1 MNGYDV
7 ALFLHLLGVTM
18 LFGGI
23 ALQQSAGAR
32 LRRATTFGEVRQWL
46 GFVRPAGRVLPIAG
60 VVILASGLYMTSQE
74 WTIRTPWIAV
84 GFLTLLGMV
93 VTGAT
98 VLRAGYARLGR
109 AVGGLDGD
117 LTAPV
122 RRLATSPGLWAAL
135 TSING
140 AAIGV
145 LWLMSNK
152 PRWPA
157 SLGVAVGSAVL
168 GAAIGAAMARR
179 SSRPG
184 RRSSSVPDRRDDRA
198 VRRYGTTSTR

>member
-23 ALQQSAGAR
+23 ALQPAAGAR
-32 LRRATTFGEVRQWL
+32 LRRAGTFGEVRQWL

-60 VVILASGLYMTSQE
+60 ALILVTGLYMTARE
-74 WTIRTPWIAV
+74 WSLRTPWIAV

-93 VTGAT
+93 AIGAT
-98 VLRAGYARLGR
+98 VIRGAYSRLGR
-109 AVGGLDGD
+109 AAGVADGD

-122 RRLATSPGLWAAL
+122 VRLARSRHLWVPLTAL
-135 TSING
+135 NG

-145 LWLMSNK
+145 LWLMTIK
-152 PRWPA
+152 PAWPA
-157 SLGVAVGSAVL
+157 SIGVVAAAAAL
-168 GAAIGAAMARR
+168 GAAAGEGMARR
-179 SSRPG
+179 AGSEILTPARP
-184 RRSSSVPDRRDDRA
+184 R
-198 VRRYGTTSTR
+198 